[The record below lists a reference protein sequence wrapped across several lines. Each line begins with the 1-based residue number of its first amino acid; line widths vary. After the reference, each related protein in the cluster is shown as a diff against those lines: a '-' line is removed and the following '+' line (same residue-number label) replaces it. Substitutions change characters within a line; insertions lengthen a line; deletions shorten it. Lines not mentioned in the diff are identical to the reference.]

1 MKKNSTRRD
10 LSRSKVSED
19 VKESKPCTNAHKGQ
33 YTTYHPNGQVT
44 QHCYGCDRIKVVK

>member
-1 MKKNSTRRD
+1 MKKQRKLDSNH
-10 LSRSKVSED
+10 SRVVQD

-44 QHCYGCDRIKVVK
+44 QHCYGCDRVKVVR